1 MKLAILVDELPASS
15 APKIVGEEAFHLTEL
30 GVKCDVYVLKHR
42 ISEIPPAHA
51 QQISL
56 TYLDE
61 KLGVLGKLCG
71 WRIPTFSFF
80 SLYHTAYPFLLSRE
94 ANEKLDKYARANLL
108 IRCRLIF

>member
-71 WRIPTFSFF
+71 LRMPTFSFF
-80 SLYHTAYPFLLSRE
+80 SLYHVAYPFLLSRE